1 MTGMDVAGHLPPAT
15 TGLRRFEP
23 SRDLQAVIALLQ
35 AGFGS
40 DLEERDRRW
49 LADLDRL
56 SGAGPLLGWAIKMM
70 PAAENVFSGY
80 VWVEDGR
87 VVANASL
94 MRATAHVWTIA
105 NVVTEPEYRRRGI
118 ARHLVQAAIEAARAR
133 GARQVQ
139 LQVRLD
145 NHSAKALYRQLGFH
159 RLFSTTTWRLSSAAE
174 AALSVP
180 APEPPAGW
188 ATKRWTRHSRWWVE
202 SVLARAGEV
211 EGPPPGPVRQ
221 AMTRHGWRGM
231 LGDRLRGVYRY
242 PWAVVTDG
250 GYAAVA
256 AATAQS
262 MAGPHTLE
270 VLVEPRWRG
279 RVEETLLACLLAD
292 LRQQADFEVDADV
305 RDDEMGMTAA
315 VSAAGFK
322 PLRTLERMARP
333 L

>member
-1 MTGMDVAGHLPPAT
+1 MTGMDVAGRLLPAT

-35 AGFGS
+35 SGFGA
-40 DLEERDRRW
+40 DLEDRDRRW

-56 SGAGPLLGWAIKMM
+56 SGAGPLLGWAIKLM

-80 VWVEDGR
+80 VWVEEGR

-105 NVVTEPEYRRRGI
+105 NVVTAPDYRRRGI
-118 ARHLVQAAIEAARAR
+118 ARHLVQAAIEAARAH

-145 NHSAKALYRQLGFH
+145 NDSAKAMYRQLGFQ
-159 RLFSTTTWRLSSAAE
+159 RLFSTTTWRLPSAAE
-174 AALSVP
+174 AAAILP
-180 APEPPAGW
+180 PPAAPQGW
-188 ATKRWTRHSRWWVE
+188 ASQRWTRNARWWVE

-221 AMTRHGWRGM
+221 ALARQGWRGV
-231 LGDRLRGVYRY
+231 LGDRLHGVHRY
-242 PWAVVTDG
+242 SWAAVTDG

-262 MAGPHTLE
+262 LAGPHAVE

-279 RVEETLLACLLAD
+279 RVEQVLLACLLAD
-292 LRQQADFEVDADV
+292 LRHQAVFHVDADV
-305 RDDEMGMTAA
+305 RDDETGMTAA